1 MIKATSRL
9 TALLLSLS
17 IMATTT
23 LTFADTTMPNK
34 PSQRPIPT
42 KVTILHTNDN
52 HGRFWSNRRGE
63 YGMAARKTL
72 IDQLR
77 KDKNDKGHAVLL
89 LSGGDINTG
98 VPESD
103 IQDAEPDFRGMNA
116 IGYDAMA
123 IGNHEFDNPM
133 DVLKKQQSWVNF
145 PFLSANIYD
154 KKTGKRLF
162 QPYKIFNIY
171 GLNIAVLGLTTD
183 DTARIGNPEYLAGIE
198 FRSPIEEAKKLMP
211 EIRNMADLVIAVT
224 HMGHYEN
231 GNRGINAQGDVA
243 LARAVK
249 GIDVIIGGHSQE
261 AVCMDKSGNGEYD
274 KSFAPGKACTP
285 DTQNGTL
292 ILQAFEWGKYVGQ
305 ADLSITKEG
314 VKLDS
319 YALIPVNLKIKKK
332 DANGKTVKDAK
343 GKTVRV
349 YATQEIKEDK
359 ALKALL
365 TPFQEKGQAG
375 LNIVLGKTDGKLEGD
390 RKKVRFVP
398 TNLGYLIAEAQRSKV
413 NADVAV
419 MNSGGIRDS
428 IKSGDISYKDI
439 LKTQPF
445 GNTIC
450 SIQLKGKDL
459 LEYLKIAASKPIDS
473 GAYAQF
479 AGVSIIIKD
488 NTLISVTI
496 AGKAIAPERNYKLAL
511 NSFLASG
518 GDGYPK
524 MNGRPGFINT
534 GFVDADVLR
543 EFITARSPIAVINYM
558 PKNVL
563 RD

>member
-1 MIKATSRL
+1 MLSNTFRL
-9 TALLLSLS
+9 IAVFSTLFLTTLL
-17 IMATTT
+17 TTT
-23 LTFADTTMPNK
+23 PSFADNASK
-34 PSQRPIPT
+34 I
-42 KVTILHTNDN
+42 TILHTNDN
-52 HGRFWSNRRGE
+52 HGRFWHNRRGE
-63 YGMAARKTL
+63 YGMSARKTL
-72 IDQLR
+72 IDKIR
-77 KDKNDKGHAVLL
+77 KEKQAAGSVVLV

-103 IQDAEPDFRGMNA
+103 IQDAEPDFVGMKA

-133 DVLKKQQSWVNF
+133 EVLKKQQSWVDF

-162 QPYKIFNIY
+162 KPYKIFNKN
-171 GLNIAVLGLTTD
+171 GLKIAVLGLTTD
-183 DTARIGNPEYLAGIE
+183 DTARVGNPEYLAGIE
-198 FRSPIEEAKKLMP
+198 FRSPIEEAKKLVP
-211 EIRNMADLVIAVT
+211 ELRQQADIVIAVT
-224 HMGHYEN
+224 HMGHYQN
-231 GNRGINAQGDVA
+231 GNRGINAPGDVA
-243 LARAVK
+243 MARAVK

-261 AVCMDKSGNGEYD
+261 PVCMDLNAIEKYD
-274 KSFAPGKACTP
+274 EKFAPGKECVP
-285 DTQNGTL
+285 DLQNGTW
-292 ILQAFEWGKYVGQ
+292 IMQAYEWGKYVGQ
-305 ADLSITKEG
+305 ADLVVSKEG
-314 VKLDS
+314 IKLDN

-349 YATQEIKEDK
+349 YATEEITEDA

-375 LNIVLGKTDGKLEGD
+375 LNVVLGKTDGKLEGD
-390 RKKVRFVP
+390 RKKVRFIP

-428 IKSGDISYKDI
+428 IKKGDITYKDI

-445 GNTIC
+445 GNTVC
-450 SIQLKGKDL
+450 SIQLKGKEL
-459 LEYLKIAASKPIDS
+459 LSYLEFAASQPIDS

-479 AGVSIIIKD
+479 AGVDIEIKE
-488 NTLISVTI
+488 NKLIKLTI
-496 AGKAIAPERNYKLAL
+496 AGKEIAPERNYKLAL
-511 NSFLASG
+511 NSYLASG

-524 MNGRPGFINT
+524 MTGKPGFINT

-543 EFITARSPIAVINYM
+543 EFIKAKSPIAVADYA
-558 PKNVL
+558 PTNVK

>member
-1 MIKATSRL
+1 MLSNTFRL
-9 TALLLSLS
+9 IAVLSTLFLTTLL
-17 IMATTT
+17 TTT
-23 LTFADTTMPNK
+23 PSFADNASK
-34 PSQRPIPT
+34 I
-42 KVTILHTNDN
+42 TILHTNDN
-52 HGRFWSNRRGE
+52 HGRFWHNRRGE
-63 YGMAARKTL
+63 YGMSARKTL
-72 IDQLR
+72 IDKIR
-77 KDKNDKGHAVLL
+77 KEKQAAGNVVLV

-103 IQDAEPDFRGMNA
+103 IQDAEPDFVGMKA

-133 DVLKKQQSWVNF
+133 EVLKKQQSWVDF

-162 QPYKIFNIY
+162 KPYKIFNKN
-171 GLNIAVLGLTTD
+171 GLKIAVLGLTTD
-183 DTARIGNPEYLAGIE
+183 DTARVGNPEYLAGIE
-198 FRSPIEEAKKLMP
+198 FRSPIEEAKKLVP
-211 EIRNMADLVIAVT
+211 ELRQQADIVIAVT
-224 HMGHYEN
+224 HMGHYQN
-231 GNRGINAQGDVA
+231 GNRGINAPGDVA
-243 LARAVK
+243 MARAVK

-261 AVCMDKSGNGEYD
+261 PVCMDLNAIEKYD
-274 KSFAPGKACTP
+274 EKFAPSKECVP
-285 DTQNGTL
+285 DLQNGTW
-292 ILQAFEWGKYVGQ
+292 IMQAYEWGKYVGQ
-305 ADLSITKEG
+305 ADLVVSKEG
-314 VKLDS
+314 IKLDN

-349 YATQEIKEDK
+349 YATEEITEDA

-375 LNIVLGKTDGKLEGD
+375 LNVVLGKTDGKLEGD
-390 RKKVRFVP
+390 RKKVRFIP

-428 IKSGDISYKDI
+428 IKKGDITYKDI

-445 GNTIC
+445 GNTVC
-450 SIQLKGKDL
+450 SIQLKGKEL
-459 LEYLKIAASKPIDS
+459 LSYLEFAASQPIDS

-479 AGVSIIIKD
+479 AGVDIEIKD
-488 NTLISVTI
+488 NKLIKLTI
-496 AGKAIAPERNYKLAL
+496 AGKEIAPERNYKLAL
-511 NSFLASG
+511 NSYLASG

-524 MNGRPGFINT
+524 MTGKPGFINT

-543 EFITARSPIAVINYM
+543 EFIKAKSPIAVADYA
-558 PKNVL
+558 PTNVM

>member
-1 MIKATSRL
+1 MLSNTFRL
-9 TALLLSLS
+9 IAVLSTLFLTTLL
-17 IMATTT
+17 TTT
-23 LTFADTTMPNK
+23 PSFADNASK
-34 PSQRPIPT
+34 I
-42 KVTILHTNDN
+42 TILHTNDN
-52 HGRFWSNRRGE
+52 HGRFWHNRRGE
-63 YGMAARKTL
+63 YGMSARKTL
-72 IDQLR
+72 IDKIR
-77 KDKNDKGHAVLL
+77 KEKQAAGNVVLV

-103 IQDAEPDFRGMNA
+103 IQDAEPDFVGMKA

-133 DVLKKQQSWVNF
+133 EVLKKQQSWVDF

-162 QPYKIFNIY
+162 KPYKIFNKN
-171 GLNIAVLGLTTD
+171 GLKIAVLGLTTD
-183 DTARIGNPEYLAGIE
+183 DTARVGNPEYLAGIE
-198 FRSPIEEAKKLMP
+198 FRSPIEEAKKLVP
-211 EIRNMADLVIAVT
+211 ELRQQADIVIAVT
-224 HMGHYEN
+224 HMGHYQN
-231 GNRGINAQGDVA
+231 GNRGINAPGDVA
-243 LARAVK
+243 MARAVK

-261 AVCMDKSGNGEYD
+261 PVCMDLNAIEKYD
-274 KSFAPGKACTP
+274 EKFAPSKECVP
-285 DTQNGTL
+285 DLQNGTW
-292 ILQAFEWGKYVGQ
+292 IMQAYEWGKYVGQ
-305 ADLSITKEG
+305 ADLVVSKEG
-314 VKLDS
+314 IKLDN

-349 YATQEIKEDK
+349 YATEEITEDA

-375 LNIVLGKTDGKLEGD
+375 LNVVLGKTDGKLEGD
-390 RKKVRFVP
+390 RKKVRFIP

-428 IKSGDISYKDI
+428 IKKGDITYKDI

-445 GNTIC
+445 GNTVC
-450 SIQLKGKDL
+450 SIQLKGKEL
-459 LEYLKIAASKPIDS
+459 LSYLEFAASQPIDS

-479 AGVSIIIKD
+479 AGVDIEIKD
-488 NTLISVTI
+488 NKLIKLTI
-496 AGKAIAPERNYKLAL
+496 AGKEIAPERNYKLAL
-511 NSFLASG
+511 NSYLASG

-524 MNGRPGFINT
+524 MTGKPGFINT

-543 EFITARSPIAVINYM
+543 EFIKAKSPIAVADYA
-558 PKNVL
+558 PTNVK

>member
-1 MIKATSRL
+1 MLSNTFRL
-9 TALLLSLS
+9 IAVFSTLFLTTLL
-17 IMATTT
+17 TTT
-23 LTFADTTMPNK
+23 PSFADNASK
-34 PSQRPIPT
+34 I
-42 KVTILHTNDN
+42 TILHTNDN
-52 HGRFWSNRRGE
+52 HGRFWHNRRGE
-63 YGMAARKTL
+63 YGMSARKTL
-72 IDQLR
+72 IDKIR
-77 KDKNDKGHAVLL
+77 KEKQAAGSVVLV

-103 IQDAEPDFRGMNA
+103 IQDAEPDFVGMKA

-133 DVLKKQQSWVNF
+133 EVLKKQQSWVDF

-162 QPYKIFNIY
+162 KPYKIFNKN
-171 GLNIAVLGLTTD
+171 GLKIAVLGLTTD
-183 DTARIGNPEYLAGIE
+183 DTARVGNPEYLAGIE
-198 FRSPIEEAKKLMP
+198 FRSPIEEAKKLVP
-211 EIRNMADLVIAVT
+211 ELRQQADIVIAVT
-224 HMGHYEN
+224 HMGHYQN
-231 GNRGINAQGDVA
+231 GNRGINAPGDVA
-243 LARAVK
+243 MARAVK

-261 AVCMDKSGNGEYD
+261 PVCMDLNAIEKYD
-274 KSFAPGKACTP
+274 EKFAPGKECVP
-285 DTQNGTL
+285 DLQNGTW
-292 ILQAFEWGKYVGQ
+292 IMQAYEWGKYVGQ
-305 ADLSITKEG
+305 ADLVVSKEG
-314 VKLDS
+314 IKLDN

-349 YATQEIKEDK
+349 YATEEITENA

-375 LNIVLGKTDGKLEGD
+375 LNVVLGKTDGKLEGD
-390 RKKVRFVP
+390 RKKVRFIP

-428 IKSGDISYKDI
+428 IKKGDITYKDI

-445 GNTIC
+445 GNTVC
-450 SIQLKGKDL
+450 SIQLKGKEL
-459 LEYLKIAASKPIDS
+459 LSYLEFAASQPIDS

-479 AGVSIIIKD
+479 AGVDIEIKE
-488 NTLISVTI
+488 NKLIKLTI
-496 AGKAIAPERNYKLAL
+496 AGKEIAPERNYKLAL
-511 NSFLASG
+511 NSYLASG

-524 MNGRPGFINT
+524 MTGKPGFINT

-543 EFITARSPIAVINYM
+543 EFIKAKSPIAVADYA
-558 PKNVL
+558 PTNVK

>member
-1 MIKATSRL
+1 MLSNTFRL
-9 TALLLSLS
+9 IAVFSTLFLTTLL
-17 IMATTT
+17 TTT
-23 LTFADTTMPNK
+23 PSFADNASK
-34 PSQRPIPT
+34 I
-42 KVTILHTNDN
+42 TILHTNDN
-52 HGRFWSNRRGE
+52 HGRFWHNRRGE
-63 YGMAARKTL
+63 YGMSARKTL
-72 IDQLR
+72 IDKIR
-77 KDKNDKGHAVLL
+77 KEKQAAGSVVLV

-103 IQDAEPDFRGMNA
+103 IQDAEPDFVGMKA

-133 DVLKKQQSWVNF
+133 EVLKKQQSWVDF

-162 QPYKIFNIY
+162 KPYKIFNKN
-171 GLNIAVLGLTTD
+171 GLKIAVLGLTTD
-183 DTARIGNPEYLAGIE
+183 DTARVGNPEYLAGIE
-198 FRSPIEEAKKLMP
+198 FRSPIEEAKKLVP
-211 EIRNMADLVIAVT
+211 ELRQQADIVIAVT
-224 HMGHYEN
+224 HMGHYQN
-231 GNRGINAQGDVA
+231 GNRGINAPGDVA
-243 LARAVK
+243 MARAVK

-261 AVCMDKSGNGEYD
+261 PVCMDLNAIEKYD
-274 KSFAPGKACTP
+274 EKFAPSKECVP
-285 DTQNGTL
+285 DLQNGTW
-292 ILQAFEWGKYVGQ
+292 IMQAYEWGKYVGQ
-305 ADLSITKEG
+305 ADLVVSKEG
-314 VKLDS
+314 IKLDN

-349 YATQEIKEDK
+349 YATEEITEDA

-375 LNIVLGKTDGKLEGD
+375 LNVVLGKTDGKLEGD
-390 RKKVRFVP
+390 RKKVRFIP

-428 IKSGDISYKDI
+428 IKKGDITYKDI

-445 GNTIC
+445 GNTVC
-450 SIQLKGKDL
+450 SIQLKGKEL
-459 LEYLKIAASKPIDS
+459 LSYLEFAASQPIDS

-479 AGVSIIIKD
+479 AGVDIEIKD
-488 NTLISVTI
+488 NKLIKLTI
-496 AGKAIAPERNYKLAL
+496 AGKEIAPERNYKLAL
-511 NSFLASG
+511 NSYLASG

-524 MNGRPGFINT
+524 MTGKPGFINT

-543 EFITARSPIAVINYM
+543 EFIKAKSPIAVADYA
-558 PKNVL
+558 PTNVK

>member
-1 MIKATSRL
+1 MLSNTFRL
-9 TALLLSLS
+9 IAVFSTLFLTTLL
-17 IMATTT
+17 TTT
-23 LTFADTTMPNK
+23 PSFADNASK
-34 PSQRPIPT
+34 I
-42 KVTILHTNDN
+42 TILHTNDN
-52 HGRFWSNRRGE
+52 HGRFWHNRRGE
-63 YGMAARKTL
+63 YGMSARKTL
-72 IDQLR
+72 IDKIR
-77 KDKNDKGHAVLL
+77 KEKQAAGSVVLV

-103 IQDAEPDFRGMNA
+103 IQDAEPDFVGMKA

-133 DVLKKQQSWVNF
+133 EVLKKQQSWVDF

-162 QPYKIFNIY
+162 KPYKIFNKN
-171 GLNIAVLGLTTD
+171 GLKIAVLGLTTD
-183 DTARIGNPEYLAGIE
+183 DTARVGNPEYLAGIE
-198 FRSPIEEAKKLMP
+198 FRSPIEEAKKLVP
-211 EIRNMADLVIAVT
+211 ELRQQTDIVIAVT
-224 HMGHYEN
+224 HMGHYQN
-231 GNRGINAQGDVA
+231 GNRGINAPGDVA
-243 LARAVK
+243 MARAVK

-261 AVCMDKSGNGEYD
+261 PVCMDLNAIEKYD
-274 KSFAPGKACTP
+274 EKFAPGKECVP
-285 DTQNGTL
+285 DLQNGTW
-292 ILQAFEWGKYVGQ
+292 IMQAYEWGKYVGQ
-305 ADLSITKEG
+305 ADLVVSKESI
-314 VKLDS
+314 KLDN

-349 YATQEIKEDK
+349 YATEEITEDA

-375 LNIVLGKTDGKLEGD
+375 LNVVLGKTDGKLEGD
-390 RKKVRFVP
+390 RKKVRFIP

-428 IKSGDISYKDI
+428 IKKGDITYKDI

-445 GNTIC
+445 GNTVC
-450 SIQLKGKDL
+450 SIQLKGKEL
-459 LEYLKIAASKPIDS
+459 LSYLEFAASQPIDS

-479 AGVSIIIKD
+479 AGVDIEIKD
-488 NTLISVTI
+488 NKLIKLTI
-496 AGKAIAPERNYKLAL
+496 AGKEIAPERNYKLAL
-511 NSFLASG
+511 NSYLASG

-524 MNGRPGFINT
+524 MTGKPGFINT

-543 EFITARSPIAVINYM
+543 EFIKAKSPIAVADYA
-558 PKNVL
+558 PTNVK

>member
-1 MIKATSRL
+1 MIKSTFSLIAS
-9 TALLLSLS
+9 LL
-17 IMATTT
+17 MMTMTT
-23 LTFADTTMPNK
+23 LVYADTNTANTSIRDIK
-34 PSQRPIPT
+34 QT

-52 HGRFWSNRRGE
+52 HGRFWRNRRGE

-72 IDQLR
+72 IDKIR
-77 KDKNDKGHAVLL
+77 KEKEAKGHVVLL

-103 IQDAEPDFRGMNA
+103 IQDAEPDFLGMKA

-133 DVLKKQQSWVNF
+133 DVLKKQQSWVDF

-154 KKTGKRLF
+154 KKTAKRLF
-162 QPYKIFNIY
+162 QAYKIFNKN
-171 GLNIAVLGLTTD
+171 GLKIAVLGLTTD
-183 DTARIGNPEYLAGIE
+183 DTVRIGNPEYLAGIE
-198 FRSPIEEAKKLMP
+198 FHSPVEEAKKLVP
-211 EIRNMADLVIAVT
+211 ELRKQADLVIAVT

-231 GNRGINAQGDVA
+231 GNRGINAPGDVA
-243 LARAVK
+243 LARTVK
-249 GIDVIIGGHSQE
+249 GIDAIIGGHSQE
-261 AVCMDKSGNGEYD
+261 AVCMDKSNNGEYD
-274 KSFAPGKACTP
+274 KGFSPGKACVP
-285 DTQNGTL
+285 DKQNGTW

-305 ADLSITKEG
+305 ADLSISTEG
-314 VKLDS
+314 VKLES
-319 YALIPVNLKIKKK
+319 YVLIPVNLKVKKK

-343 GKTVRV
+343 GKSVRV
-349 YATQEIKEDK
+349 YATQEITEDE
-359 ALKALL
+359 ALKSLL
-365 TPFQEKGQAG
+365 TPFQEKGQTG

-390 RKKVRFVP
+390 RKKVRFIP
-398 TNLGYLIAEAQRSKV
+398 TNLGYLIAETQRSKV

-428 IKSGDISYKDI
+428 IKKGDITYKDI

-445 GNTIC
+445 GNTVC

-459 LEYLKIAASKPIDS
+459 LEYLEFAASQPIDS
-473 GAYAQF
+473 GSYAQF
-479 AGVSIIIKD
+479 AGVDIVIQK
-488 NTLISVTI
+488 NKLVSVTI
-496 AGKAIAPERNYKLAL
+496 GGKEIAPERNYKLAL

-543 EFITARSPIAVINYM
+543 EFIKAKSPIAIADYA
-558 PKNVL
+558 PSNVK